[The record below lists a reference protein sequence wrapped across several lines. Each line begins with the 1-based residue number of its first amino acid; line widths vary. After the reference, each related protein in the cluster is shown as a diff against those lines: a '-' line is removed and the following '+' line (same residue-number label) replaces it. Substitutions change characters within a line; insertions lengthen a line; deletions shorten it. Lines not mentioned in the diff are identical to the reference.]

1 MMHTSFIKKATVFG
15 LALASTSLFAEA
27 TYSPH
32 KYQQNDWFAEFGGNT
47 AMYVNPAGISETDQF
62 ELSFGFFS
70 SISGEASQEYV
81 SFTYPID
88 YKHTWGF
95 SFFENGASIDGGQD
109 YVENAFMLGYA
120 YNLIQCIALGIDI
133 SVLQINQFDE
143 NKHIS
148 LGADVGLNWNPIA
161 NSKFGYLLV
170 GVALQNV
177 VQPGISTEEGS
188 SSYSFVAPGFFGG
201 DRDDAYNIPS
211 NLNFSLFYRGL
222 NRALEAKVE
231 LSLIDVFHSDK
242 EGGDGMNLE
251 ESFTV
256 TYFLSPHLGVRLRFT
271 KEGYPV
277 AGATVN
283 VKDVSLFR
291 YLALDLEMSH
301 DDLYAKKNRGFIWA
315 VKLTSRFGDTREEK
329 IGEERYRRLKIEPEN
344 DYRAAMRLYLNRQ
357 FLEAAYAFGKVQTKY
372 PAFHL
377 VDQAAFYKAKSFE
390 NLRMHKAAKAVYED
404 AIKRYPQSDQR
415 AKYHFQ
421 LMNIDYKE
429 GKYIDA
435 MAKYQNIA
443 QKFGESDVKADADYV
458 AGQIKF
464 EQGLYQEAVDLLAA
478 ILPGNAN
485 YFYARYTMGIAYSRM
500 GKWDE
505 AENCFRDI
513 TEQPVS
519 NQSERDLQDAAKVKL
534 GHIYFSGEKPDI
546 AQAAQMYG
554 QVQAGSPVY
563 DEAMLGI
570 AWSFLKVNKPNEAMK
585 PAQWIISNLPE
596 SFLVSEAYLV
606 IGYCHF
612 MKKDYNNA
620 AKALEQA
627 EKRTEQ
633 PVVTVAARDSARQA
647 YDAMQ
652 DEFDSVQVKALD
664 LARQLPTPRVEKKRE
679 ALRPSFDKANKT
691 IEDYAAFTQKSIQS
705 DRFESNRKRILDDA
719 GFTLATVKTKMSQ
732 GGASSEAA
740 QELESLE
747 DDLEMGGDDM
757 GGSSDAGS
765 SSEAPAP
772 AGGDESAG
780 GSSDELGDDLGD
792 DF

>member
-1 MMHTSFIKKATVFG
+1 MRTSVIKTAVLGLTV
-15 LALASTSLFAEA
+15 ASTSLFAEA

-47 AMYVNPAGISETDQF
+47 AMYVNPAGISETDQLEF
-62 ELSFGFFS
+62 SAAFFS

-81 SFTYPID
+81 SVTFPMD
-88 YKHTWGF
+88 YKHTLGF
-95 SFFENGASIDGGQD
+95 SFFENGASIDGGKS
-109 YVENAFMLGYA
+109 YGEYAFLLGYA
-120 YNLIQCIALGIDI
+120 YRLMHCISLGIDVSI
-133 SVLQINQFDE
+133 LYINQFDDV
-143 NKHIS
+143 KQVTVGS
-148 LGADVGLNWNPIA
+148 DVGLSWNPL
-161 NSKFGYLLV
+161 NSSKFGYLLV
-170 GVALQNV
+170 GVALQNIA
-177 VQPGISTEEGS
+177 QPGVSMEDKGG
-188 SSYSFVAPGFFGG
+188 FVAPGFFGG

-211 NLNFSLFYRGL
+211 NLNFSLFWRGF
-222 NRALEAKVE
+222 NRVIEAKAE
-231 LSLIDVFHSDK
+231 LSLIDVFHSDS
-242 EGGDGMNLE
+242 EGGEGLNPEM
-251 ESFTV
+251 SFTL
-256 TYFLSPHLGVRLRFT
+256 TYYLSPHLGVRLRFT

-283 VKDVSLFR
+283 VKDVSIFR

-390 NLRMHKAAKAVYED
+390 NLRMHKAAKSVYED

-429 GKYIDA
+429 GKYTEA
-435 MAKYQNIA
+435 MNKYQNIA

-464 EQGLYQEAVDLLAA
+464 EQGLYQESVDLLAA

-485 YFYARYTMGIAYSRM
+485 YFYARYTMGIAYSRL
-500 GKWDE
+500 GKFDE

-534 GHIYFSGEKPDI
+534 GHIYFSGEKSDI
-546 AQAAQMYG
+546 PAAAQMYG
-554 QVQAGSPVY
+554 QVQPGSPVY

-570 AWSFLKVNKPNEAMK
+570 AWSFLKVNKPDEAIK
-585 PAQWIISNLPE
+585 PAQWIIKNMPE

-606 IGYCHF
+606 QGYCYF
-612 MKKDYNNA
+612 IKKDYNNA
-620 AKALEQA
+620 VKSLEQA

-647 YDAMQ
+647 YDSMQ

-664 LARQLPTPRVEKKRE
+664 LARQLPTPRVQSKRE
-679 ALRPSFDKANKT
+679 ALQPSFDKANQA
-691 IEDYAAFTQKSIQS
+691 IEDYAAFTQKAIQS

-719 GFTLATVKTKMSQ
+719 GFTLATVKTKMGQ
-732 GGASSEAA
+732 GAANSEAA
-740 QELESLE
+740 QELESLD
-747 DDLEMGGDDM
+747 DDLDMGGD
-757 GGSSDAGS
+757 
-765 SSEAPAP
+765 
-772 AGGDESAG
+772 
-780 GSSDELGDDLGD
+780 ELE
-792 DF
+792 

>member
-1 MMHTSFIKKATVFG
+1 MHTSFIKKATVFG

-81 SFTYPID
+81 SFTYPVD

-95 SFFENGASIDGGQD
+95 SFFENGASIDGGQS
-109 YVENAFMLGYA
+109 YTENAFMLGYA
-120 YNLIQCIALGIDI
+120 YNLIHCIALGIDI

-148 LGADVGLNWNPIA
+148 LGSDIGINWNPMA
-161 NSKFGYLLV
+161 NSRFGYLLI
-170 GVALQNV
+170 GVALQNI

-188 SSYSFVAPGFFGG
+188 SSYSFVAPGFFGS

-231 LSLIDVFHSDK
+231 LSLIDVFHSDS

-283 VKDVSLFR
+283 VKDVSIFR

-429 GKYIDA
+429 GKYTEA
-435 MAKYQNIA
+435 MTKYQNIA

-554 QVQAGSPVY
+554 QVQPGSPVY

-732 GGASSEAA
+732 GSASSEAA

-747 DDLEMGGDDM
+747 DDLDMGGDDM

>member
-1 MMHTSFIKKATVFG
+1 MHTSFIKKATVFG

-81 SFTYPID
+81 SFTYPVD

-95 SFFENGASIDGGQD
+95 SFFENGASIDGGKS
-109 YVENAFMLGYA
+109 YTENAFMLGYA
-120 YNLIQCIALGIDI
+120 YNLIHCIALGIDI
-133 SVLQINQFDE
+133 SVLQINQFEE

-148 LGADVGLNWNPIA
+148 LGADIGLNWNPMA
-161 NSKFGYLLV
+161 NSRFGYLLV
-170 GVALQNV
+170 GVALQNI

-188 SSYSFVAPGFFGG
+188 GSYSFVVPGFFGS

-222 NRALEAKVE
+222 NRALEIKAE
-231 LSLIDVFHSDK
+231 LSIIDMFHSDS

-251 ESFTV
+251 ESFTI

-283 VKDVSLFR
+283 VKDVSIFR

-464 EQGLYQEAVDLLAA
+464 EQGLYQESVDLLAA

-612 MKKDYNNA
+612 MKKDYSNA

-747 DDLEMGGDDM
+747 DDLDMGGDDM

-765 SSEAPAP
+765 SEAPA
-772 AGGDESAG
+772 GDSDAG

>member
-1 MMHTSFIKKATVFG
+1 MHTSFIKKATVFG

-81 SFTYPID
+81 SFTYPVD

-95 SFFENGASIDGGQD
+95 SFFENGASIDGGQS
-109 YVENAFMLGYA
+109 YTENAFMLGYA
-120 YNLIQCIALGIDI
+120 YNLIHCIALGIDI

-148 LGADVGLNWNPIA
+148 LGSDIGINWNPMA
-161 NSKFGYLLV
+161 NSRFGYLLI
-170 GVALQNV
+170 GVALQNI

-188 SSYSFVAPGFFGG
+188 SSYSFVAPGFFGS

-231 LSLIDVFHSDK
+231 LSLIDVFHSDS

-283 VKDVSLFR
+283 VKDVSIFR

-429 GKYIDA
+429 GKYTEA

-554 QVQAGSPVY
+554 QVQPGSPVY

-732 GGASSEAA
+732 GSASSEAA

-747 DDLEMGGDDM
+747 DDLDMGGDDM

>member
-1 MMHTSFIKKATVFG
+1 MLRTSFIKTSALG
-15 LALASTSLFAEA
+15 LAVASTSLFAEA
-27 TYSPH
+27 TYTPN

-47 AMYVNPAGISETDQF
+47 AMYVNPAGISETDQLEF
-62 ELSFGFFS
+62 SAAFFS
-70 SISGEASQEYV
+70 TISGEASQEYV
-81 SFTYPID
+81 SLTYPID
-88 YKHTWGF
+88 YKHTLGF
-95 SFFENGASIDGGQD
+95 SLFENGASIEGGESYGEIAAQ
-109 YVENAFMLGYA
+109 FGYA
-120 YNLIQCIALGIDI
+120 YRLFHLLSLGVNLD
-133 SVLQINQFDE
+133 VLYINQFDE
-143 NKHIS
+143 LKQ
-148 LGADVGLNWNPIA
+148 LTVGADVGLSWNPLA
-161 NSKFGYLLV
+161 SSKYGYLLI
-170 GVALQNV
+170 GVAVQNLLAPAV
-177 VQPGISTEEGS
+177 SEADGDGS
-188 SSYSFVAPGFFGG
+188 FKFVLMGAA
-201 DRDDAYNIPS
+201 DAYKIPT
-211 NLNFSLFYRGL
+211 NLNVSFFYRGF
-222 NRALEAKVE
+222 NRLLEMKAE
-231 LSLIDVFHSDK
+231 FSLIDIIHDSD
-242 EGGDGMNLE
+242 EGGKGANLE
-251 ESFTV
+251 MSFTL
-256 TYFLSPHLGVRLRFT
+256 TYYLSSHLGVRARFT

-277 AGATVN
+277 IGATVN
-283 VKDVSLFR
+283 VKDVSIFR

-301 DDLYAKKNRGFIWA
+301 DDLWAKKNRGFVWA

-421 LMNIDYKE
+421 LMNIDSKE
-429 GKYIDA
+429 GKYTEA

-464 EQGLYQEAVDLLAA
+464 EQGLYQECVDLLAS

-485 YFYARYTMGIAYSRM
+485 YFYARYTMGIANSRM
-500 GKWDE
+500 GKFDE

-519 NQSERDLQDAAKVKL
+519 NQSERDLQDAARVKL
-534 GHIYFSGEKPDI
+534 GHLFFSGEKPDI
-546 AQAAQMYG
+546 AAAAQMYG
-554 QVQAGSPVY
+554 QVQKESPVF

-570 AWSFLKVNKPNEAMK
+570 AWSFLKVNKPDEAIK
-585 PAQWIISNLPE
+585 PAKWIISNLPE

-612 MKKDYNNA
+612 MKKNYQD
-620 AKALEQA
+620 ALEALTQA

-633 PVVTVAARDSARQA
+633 PIVSVAARDSARQA

-652 DEFDSVQVKALD
+652 SQFDSVQVIALD
-664 LARQLPTPRVEKKRE
+664 LARQLPTPRVESKRE
-679 ALRPSFDKANKT
+679 ALRPTFNKANQA
-691 IEDYAAFTQKSIQS
+691 IEDYASFMQRSIQS

-719 GFTLATVKTKMSQ
+719 GFTKATLLSKM
-732 GGASSEAA
+732 GGAGGGSSKNSGASEMP
-740 QELESLE
+740 SLE
-747 DDLEMGGDDM
+747 DDL
-757 GGSSDAGS
+757 
-765 SSEAPAP
+765 
-772 AGGDESAG
+772 
-780 GSSDELGDDLGD
+780 
-792 DF
+792 

>member
-1 MMHTSFIKKATVFG
+1 MHTSFIKKATVFG

-81 SFTYPID
+81 SFTYPVD

-95 SFFENGASIDGGQD
+95 SFFENGASIDGGQS
-109 YVENAFMLGYA
+109 YTENAFMLGYA
-120 YNLIQCIALGIDI
+120 YNLIHCIALGIDI

-148 LGADVGLNWNPIA
+148 LGSDIGINWNPMA
-161 NSKFGYLLV
+161 NSRFGYLLI
-170 GVALQNV
+170 GVALQNI

-188 SSYSFVAPGFFGG
+188 SSYSFVAPGFFGS

-231 LSLIDVFHSDK
+231 LSLIDVFHSDS

-283 VKDVSLFR
+283 VKDVSIFR

-429 GKYIDA
+429 GKYTEA

-464 EQGLYQEAVDLLAA
+464 EQGLYQESVDLLAA

-554 QVQAGSPVY
+554 QVQPGSPVY

-732 GGASSEAA
+732 GSASSEAA

-747 DDLEMGGDDM
+747 DDLDMGGDDM

>member
-1 MMHTSFIKKATVFG
+1 MRSNFVKTAVLG
-15 LALASTSLFAEA
+15 LSVASTSLFADA
-27 TYSPH
+27 QYSPH

-47 AMYVNPAGISETDQF
+47 AMYVNPAGIAETDQL
-62 ELSFGFFS
+62 ELSAAFFS
-70 SISGEASQEYV
+70 SISGEASQEYI
-81 SFTYPID
+81 SLTFPMD
-88 YKHTWGF
+88 YKHTLGL
-95 SFFENGASIDGGQD
+95 SFFENGASIDGGKS
-109 YVENAFMLGYA
+109 YGEYSWLLGYA
-120 YNLIQCIALGIDI
+120 YNLMQCISLGIDL
-133 SVLQINQFDE
+133 SVLYINQFDDV
-143 NKHIS
+143 KQ
-148 LGADVGLNWNPIA
+148 LTFGADVGVSWNPLA
-161 NSKFGYLLV
+161 SSKYGYLLV
-170 GVALQNV
+170 GVAFQNALQ
-177 VQPGISTEEGS
+177 PAISTADADNASTVVLFTDE
-188 SSYSFVAPGFFGG
+188 
-201 DRDDAYNIPS
+201 DAYKIPS
-211 NLNFSLFYRGL
+211 NLNFSFFYRGL
-222 NRALEAKVE
+222 NRSLEAKAE
-231 LSLIDVFHSDK
+231 ISLIDVLHEDE
-242 EGGDGMNLE
+242 EGGEGLNPEM
-251 ESFTV
+251 SFTL

-283 VKDVSLFR
+283 VKDVSIFR

-315 VKLTSRFGDTREEK
+315 VKITSRFGDTREEK

-390 NLRMHKAAKAVYED
+390 NLRMHKAAKSVYED

-429 GKYIDA
+429 GKYTEA
-435 MAKYQNIA
+435 MAKYQGIA

-464 EQGLYQEAVDLLAA
+464 EQGLYQESVDLLAA

-485 YFYARYTMGIAYSRM
+485 YFYARYTMGIAYSRL

-519 NQSERDLQDAAKVKL
+519 NQSERDLQDAARVKL
-534 GHIYFSGEKPDI
+534 GHIFFSGEKADI
-546 AQAAQMYG
+546 GAAAQMYG
-554 QVQAGSPVY
+554 QVQPGSPVY

-570 AWSFLKVNKPNEAMK
+570 AWSFLKVNKPDEAMK
-585 PAQWIISNLPE
+585 PAQWIIKNLPE

-606 IGYCHF
+606 TGYCYF
-612 MKKDYNNA
+612 MKKDYNGA
-620 AKALEQA
+620 VKALEQA

-633 PVVTVAARDSARQA
+633 PVVSVAARDSARQA
-647 YDAMQ
+647 YDSMQ

-664 LARQLPTPRVEKKRE
+664 LARQLPTPRVESKRE
-679 ALRPSFDKANKT
+679 ALKPSFDKANAA
-691 IEDYAAFTQKSIQS
+691 IEDYAAFNQKAIQS

-719 GFTLATVKTKMSQ
+719 GFTLATVKTKMGQ
-732 GGASSEAA
+732 GAGSSEAA
-740 QELESLE
+740 QELENL
-747 DDLEMGGDDM
+747 D
-757 GGSSDAGS
+757 
-765 SSEAPAP
+765 
-772 AGGDESAG
+772 
-780 GSSDELGDDLGD
+780 DDLGD
-792 DF
+792 MDLE

>member
-1 MMHTSFIKKATVFG
+1 MRSSFIKTAVLGLTV
-15 LALASTSLFAEA
+15 ASTSLFAEA

-47 AMYVNPAGISETDQF
+47 AMYVNPAGIAETEQLEF
-62 ELSFGFFS
+62 SAAFFS

-81 SFTYPID
+81 SLTFPMD
-88 YKHTWGF
+88 YKHTLGL
-95 SFFENGASIDGGQD
+95 SFFENGASIDGGKS
-109 YVENAFMLGYA
+109 YGEYSWLLGYA
-120 YNLIQCIALGIDI
+120 YNLMQCVALGIDV
-133 SVLQINQFDE
+133 SVLYINQFDDV
-143 NKHIS
+143 KH
-148 LGADVGLNWNPIA
+148 LTVGADVGVSWNPLA
-161 NSKFGYLLV
+161 SSKYGYLLV
-170 GVALQNV
+170 GVALQNLA
-177 VQPGISTEEGS
+177 QPGISMEEDGG
-188 SSYSFVAPGFFGG
+188 SFVAPGFFGG

-211 NLNFSLFYRGL
+211 NLNLSFFYRGL
-222 NRALEAKVE
+222 NRSLEAKAE
-231 LSLIDVFHSDK
+231 ISLIDVFHSDT
-242 EGGDGMNLE
+242 EGGDGVNPEM
-251 ESFTV
+251 SFTL
-256 TYFLSPHLGVRLRFT
+256 TYYLSSHLGVRLRFT

-283 VKDVSLFR
+283 VKDVSIFR

-315 VKLTSRFGDTREEK
+315 GKVTSRFGDTREEK

-390 NLRMHKAAKAVYED
+390 NLRMHKAAKSVYED

-429 GKYIDA
+429 GKYTDA
-435 MAKYQNIA
+435 MAKYQAIA

-464 EQGLYQEAVDLLAA
+464 EQGLYQESVDLLAA

-485 YFYARYTMGIAYSRM
+485 YFYARYTMGIAYSRL
-500 GKWDE
+500 GKFDE

-519 NQSERDLQDAAKVKL
+519 NQSERDLQDAARVKL
-534 GHIYFSGEKPDI
+534 GHLFFSGEKADI
-546 AQAAQMYG
+546 GAAAQMYG
-554 QVQAGSPVY
+554 QVQPGSPVY

-585 PAQWIISNLPE
+585 PAQWIVSNLPE

-612 MKKDYNNA
+612 MKKDYNGA
-620 AKALEQA
+620 VKALEQA

-633 PVVTVAARDSARQA
+633 PVVSVAARDSARQA
-647 YDAMQ
+647 YEAMQ
-652 DEFDSVQVKALD
+652 DDFDSVQVKALD
-664 LARQLPTPRVEKKRE
+664 LARQLPTPRVESKRE
-679 ALRPSFDKANKT
+679 ALKPSFDKANAA
-691 IEDYAAFTQKSIQS
+691 IEDYAAFNQRAIQS

-719 GFTLATVKTKMSQ
+719 GFTLATVKTKMGQGAGVSQ
-732 GGASSEAA
+732 EAQ
-740 QELESLE
+740 QELDELE
-747 DDLEMGGDDM
+747 DLE
-757 GGSSDAGS
+757 
-765 SSEAPAP
+765 
-772 AGGDESAG
+772 
-780 GSSDELGDDLGD
+780 
-792 DF
+792 